1 MIATHAAAVVVEVD
15 WAKVALVVPSVADLQ
30 RADLGARFSRSG
42 KAQLRLILLV
52 LVLNFVGVR
61 VDARQMSLVLV
72 AHSSAE
78 QGAVLGLLDLD
89 LATTGRALND
99 VLRRLCPI
107 LQIRDLSRRLTTS
120 LSYSLDRRDDFVF
133 LLGIWILLLIR

>member
-1 MIATHAAAVVVEVD
+1 MIAAHAAAVVVEVD
-15 WAKVALVVPSVADLQ
+15 WAEVALVVPSAADLQ

-42 KAQLRLILLV
+42 EAQLRLILLV
-52 LVLNFVGVR
+52 LILNFVGVR

-99 VLRRLCPI
+99 VLRCLCPI
-107 LQIRDLSRRLTTS
+107 LQIRDLS
-120 LSYSLDRRDDFVF
+120 
-133 LLGIWILLLIR
+133 